1 MLAPAMSSNPLCEAS
16 PLHNEGNLIVNAAT
30 ASGAPRTR
38 TGLDFLRRGN
48 GRCSQKSVIA
58 GLSKRVDECS
68 RDKMR
73 IAYLC

>member
-1 MLAPAMSSNPLCEAS
+1 MLAPAMNSNPLCEAS
-16 PLHNEGNLIVNAAT
+16 PLQNEGNLIVNVTA

-48 GRCSQKSVIA
+48 GCCRQKSVVA